1 MKKKFLLSFI
11 ISFLCFALMFMTVGE
26 KFLLKN
32 DSTALMDDGNGEE
45 TELKN
50 NDTVK
55 NEILFLF
62 MGIADQNGIAKAKE
76 KKVQGQSKYKPTGN
90 LSDTMML
97 CKVNFDTGKIDIL
110 SIPRDT
116 RVKINGINN
125 KTKIN
130 AAYSNGGSYLAVD
143 TVRDLLNIDLNYY
156 VAVDYKAVKE
166 IVDAIGGVKIDVPR
180 NMKYSDPTDKPPLNI
195 NIKKGLQVLDGEDA
209 IGFLRWRKN
218 NSMTSGYSDGDVGR
232 IKAQQM
238 FMEELI
244 KQTLKPKNILKLPT
258 LIGTYF
264 ENVETNIPMNKILQ
278 GAKMAKKIDTNNIT
292 TEIIPGEGEYIGPT
306 SYYIYDKTKMESLV
320 NTMFSDYLLAE

>member
-11 ISFLCFALMFMTVGE
+11 ISFLCFAVMFMTVGE

-32 DSTALMDDGNGEE
+32 NSTALMDNGNEGE
-45 TELKN
+45 TELNN

-62 MGIADQNGIAKAKE
+62 MGIADQNGVAKTKE
-76 KKVQGQSKYKPTGN
+76 KKVQGQNKYKPTGN

-116 RVKINGINN
+116 RVKINGIKNQ
-125 KTKIN
+125 TKIN
-130 AAYSNGGSYLAVD
+130 AAYSKGGPYLAVD

-156 VAVDYKAVKE
+156 VAVDYQAVMK

-180 NMKYSDPTDKPPLNI
+180 DMKYSDPTDKPPLNI
-195 NIKKGLQVLDGEDA
+195 NIKKGPQVLDGKTA

-218 NSMTSGYSDGDVGR
+218 NNMTSGYSDGDVGR
-232 IKAQQM
+232 IKVQQM

-264 ENVETNIPMNKILQ
+264 EYVDTNIPMNKILQ
-278 GAKMAKKIDTNNIT
+278 GAKMAKKIDANNIT

-320 NTMFSDYLLAE
+320 KTMFSDYLLGK

>member
-26 KFLLKN
+26 KFLLKDN
-32 DSTALMDDGNGEE
+32 STALMDNGNEEE
-45 TELKN
+45 TEL
-50 NDTVK
+50 NDNVTVK

-62 MGIADQNGIAKAKE
+62 MGIADQDGVAKTKE

-116 RVKINGINN
+116 RVKISGIKNR
-125 KTKIN
+125 TKIN

-218 NSMTSGYSDGDVGR
+218 NSMTSGYSEGDVGR

-244 KQTLKPKNILKLPT
+244 KQTLKPKNILRLPT

-292 TEIIPGEGEYIGPT
+292 TEIIPGEGKYIGPT

-320 NTMFSDYLLAE
+320 KTMFSDYLLAE